1 MGGDA
6 RPTDVTTQ
14 PRNGN
19 ESAHVLRARGGLCV
33 GLRRL
38 GTDRAPRVTR
48 RGLASAVVST
58 DLRQHLGRI
67 GEDLA
72 LAHLE
77 RLGFK
82 LVARNHRTRYGE
94 LDLVVFDGT
103 TLVFAEVKT
112 RRANRAGRGPWE
124 ALHERKRKQV
134 RRMAAAFL
142 IEPGDRPR
150 SADLR
155 FDAVGV
161 IIDGQGRLV
170 RLDHLEAAF

>member
-1 MGGDA
+1 V
-6 RPTDVTTQ
+6 P
-14 PRNGN
+14 
-19 ESAHVLRARGGLCV
+19 
-33 GLRRL
+33 
-38 GTDRAPRVTR
+38 
-48 RGLASAVVST
+48 T

-77 RLGFK
+77 RLGYA

-112 RRANRAGRGPWE
+112 RRTNGTGRGPWE
-124 ALHERKRKQV
+124 ALHKRKRRQV
-134 RRMAAAFL
+134 RRMAAAYL
-142 IEPGDRPR
+142 LEVTDRPH
-150 SADLR
+150 SPDLR
-155 FDAVGV
+155 FDAIGV
-161 IIDGQGRLV
+161 IIDARGKLV

>member
-1 MGGDA
+1 M
-6 RPTDVTTQ
+6 P
-14 PRNGN
+14 
-19 ESAHVLRARGGLCV
+19 
-33 GLRRL
+33 
-38 GTDRAPRVTR
+38 
-48 RGLASAVVST
+48 T
-58 DLRQHLGRI
+58 DLRHHLGRT

-77 RLGFK
+77 RLGYT

-103 TLVFAEVKT
+103 TLVFVEVKT
-112 RRANRAGRGPWE
+112 RRVSGSGRGPWE
-124 ALHERKRKQV
+124 ALHERKCRQV

-142 IEPGDRPR
+142 LEVTDRPH

-155 FDAVGV
+155 FDAIGV
-161 IIDGQGRLV
+161 VIDAYGKLV

>member
-1 MGGDA
+1 V
-6 RPTDVTTQ
+6 P
-14 PRNGN
+14 
-19 ESAHVLRARGGLCV
+19 
-33 GLRRL
+33 
-38 GTDRAPRVTR
+38 
-48 RGLASAVVST
+48 T

-77 RLGFK
+77 RLGYA
-82 LVARNHRTRYGE
+82 LVARNYRTRYGE

-112 RRANRAGRGPWE
+112 RRVSGSGRGPWE
-124 ALHERKRKQV
+124 ALHERKRRQV

-142 IEPGDRPR
+142 LESTDRPH
-150 SADLR
+150 SPDLR
-155 FDAVGV
+155 FDAIGV
-161 IIDGQGRLV
+161 VIDAGGKLV